1 MRAIGRALA
10 CVGLIAIAAACGYV
24 AGRRAIDTVA
34 SGVLD
39 TLTEERARL
48 DTVYARDTIR
58 LWRAKMVYDTARI
71 TDTLVRN
78 DTVFIPRMVAD
89 SAVASCIAAVATCEA
104 RAEVSDS
111 IAGFWR
117 DSVHRTPEPVKVSRI
132 VGLTAIVILV
142 IQALAR

>member
-1 MRAIGRALA
+1 MKALA
-10 CVGLIAIAAACGYV
+10 CVGIIAIAAACGYV
-24 AGRRAIDTVA
+24 AGRRTIDSTTSV
-34 SGVLD
+34 VLD
-39 TLTEERARL
+39 TLLEQNARL
-48 DTVYARDTIR
+48 DTVYATDTIR

-71 TDTLVRN
+71 TDTLMRN

-89 SAVASCIAAVATCEA
+89 SAVAACYATVATCET
-104 RAEVSDS
+104 RVGISDS

-117 DSVHRTPEPVKVSRI
+117 DSVHRTPPPTKVSRI

>member
-1 MRAIGRALA
+1 MRAVRALA
-10 CVGLIAIAAACGYV
+10 CVGIVAIAAACGYI
-24 AGRRAIDTVA
+24 AGKRAIDTVA

-39 TLTEERARL
+39 TLLVERTRL
-48 DTVYARDTIR
+48 DTVYASDTIR

-71 TDTLVRN
+71 TDTVMRN

-89 SAVASCIAAVATCEA
+89 SAVAACYATVATCEA
-104 RAEVSDS
+104 RVGISDS

-117 DSVHRTPEPVKVSRI
+117 DSVHRTPPPVPMSRI
-132 VGLTAIVILV
+132 VGLTALVILV